1 MFVRLGHFLLI
12 LALLAATGGHWT
24 MLQTVAWMN
33 MLANNLRTESIAAA
47 LTKTFDGKNPCA
59 MCKQITAGK
68 KTEKKTAFPTL
79 AKKLEFYSERPVIV
93 FLAPADFRLVV
104 SPFDGLSNEFQPS
117 PKFLRTP
124 HAGVRSHPYIR
135 LSLTATTLTPC

>member
-33 MLANNLRTESIAAA
+33 MLANNLRTESVAAA

-68 KTEKKTAFPTL
+68 KTEKKSEFPTL
-79 AKKLEFYSERPVIV
+79 AKKLEFYAERPVIV
-93 FLAPADFRLVV
+93 FSAPTDFRLVV
-104 SPFDGLSNEFQPS
+104 SPFAGLSNWSEAP
-117 PKFLRTP
+117 PKPRPKSTP
-124 HAGVRSHPYIR
+124 PF
-135 LSLTATTLTPC
+135 SLA